1 MTERIDTIAAVLA
14 PVLEPLGLE
23 LFDVELT
30 GTGRAAVLKVLVD
43 REGGVDLDAITA
55 ATQALSPVLDA
66 HDVVAG
72 PYALEVSSPGLERP
86 LRRPDHFE
94 HAVGATV
101 SVKHRIADGS
111 VVRERG
117 ALTAADAVQIT
128 VEIEGATHAITYDD
142 IVQARTVF
150 DWGPAPKRGKAKHQQ
165 KASR

>member
-1 MTERIDTIAAVLA
+1 MTERIDTIAGMLA

-43 REGGVDLDAITA
+43 RDGGVDLDAITA

-66 HDVVAG
+66 HDVVVG

-86 LRRPDHFE
+86 LRRREHFE
-94 HAVGATV
+94 RAIGATV

-117 ALTAADAVQIT
+117 TLTAADEAQVT
-128 VEIEGATHAITYDD
+128 VEIEGAPHAITYDD
-142 IVQARTVF
+142 VVQARTVF
-150 DWGPAPKRGKAKHQQ
+150 DWGPTPKPGKVKHQQ

>member
-1 MTERIDTIAAVLA
+1 MTERIDTIAGMVAL
-14 PVLEPLGLE
+14 VLEPLGLE

-43 REGGVDLDAITA
+43 RDGGVDLDAITA

-66 HDVVAG
+66 HDIVAG

-86 LRRPDHFE
+86 LRRREHFE
-94 HAVGATV
+94 WAIGAAV

-117 ALTAADAVQIT
+117 TLTAADEAQVT
-128 VEIEGATHAITYDD
+128 VEIEGAPHAIAYDD
-142 IVQARTVF
+142 VVQARTVF
-150 DWGPAPKRGKAKHQQ
+150 DWGPTPKPGKAKHQQ